1 MMASPATSV
10 CKWHTSGNYRPETND
25 SFAPE
30 RGQPR
35 PVEKNDGKGARRL
48 VASYGQKLVTAS
60 RGKAAYRGG
69 VQRLHISNE
78 GVIRRVR
85 Q

>member
-35 PVEKNDGKGARRL
+35 PVEKNDGKGAL
-48 VASYGQKLVTAS
+48 PVARFINWCGSLDWSV
-60 RGKAAYRGG
+60 
-69 VQRLHISNE
+69 
-78 GVIRRVR
+78 
-85 Q
+85 